1 MQFFLTI
8 TKYKITRCWQIG
20 NMTPSEAALGFPQST
35 LSTHTEVRIS
45 IDLKNLARP
54 GNKLVVNCQYP
65 LCSSCKKGD

>member
-20 NMTPSEAALGFPQST
+20 NMTPSEAVLGFPQST
-35 LSTHTEVRIS
+35 LATHTEVRIS
-45 IDLKNLARP
+45 IDLKNLARR